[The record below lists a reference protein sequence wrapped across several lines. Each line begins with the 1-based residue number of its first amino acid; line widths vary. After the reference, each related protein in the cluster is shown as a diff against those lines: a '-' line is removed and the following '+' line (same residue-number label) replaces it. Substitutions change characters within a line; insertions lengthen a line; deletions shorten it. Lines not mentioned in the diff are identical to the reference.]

1 METAL
6 LGRLISAPDPD
17 FSDILK
23 VRAVDL
29 SGHELRANIIE
40 ARLWELMRER
50 RPNVT
55 EFILGQ
61 IAFLEAEL
69 DFLRSYR
76 DGLQESRIAGTT
88 DREMFVSE
96 IENIARNGQ
105 YHVKAMRLLKGREQ
119 RIKDDI
125 EREMERLRRSNRNLE
140 NETGI
145 KATFLGRAYT
155 NTLKKVRAFDDFERK
170 ADPDTSRKRE
180 AEFRHM
186 VIKHYDAA
194 EERGDYTWCHI
205 LGKWV
210 VSHRVGAVQFV
221 PDGLPREELAYLFG
235 DEKLYTF
242 DSGNGLTVM
251 SAIKWYLDRHI
262 IAIVPMPGGSGGW
275 QCLLL
280 DDGKREEII
289 WKAAPPEH
297 NGVDSDVIR
306 LKDIDGR
313 ALSFRSDKHPAP
325 CFIFFHF
332 MVSCM
337 HASVERY
344 EGFINKLKNPQIW
357 PTASPERYL
366 ERMTLDLLT
375 RCVAGCAP
383 PLWLLDGKTFSAH
396 PDRQDRDYRNR
407 AGDAGMILALEL
419 RQMRADRMKEDF
431 LEETRRHN
439 CDQW

>member
-1 METAL
+1 METVF

-76 DGLQESRIAGTT
+76 DGLQESRIAGTA

-125 EREMERLRRSNRNLE
+125 EREMERLRGSGHNPQ

-145 KATFLGRAYT
+145 KATLLGRAYT

-170 ADPDTSRKRE
+170 ADPDMSRKRE
-180 AEFRHM
+180 AEFRHL
-186 VIKHYDAA
+186 VIEHYDAA

-221 PDGLPREELAYLFG
+221 PEGLPREELAYLFG

-242 DSGNGLTVM
+242 DSGN
-251 SAIKWYLDRHI
+251 
-262 IAIVPMPGGSGGW
+262 
-275 QCLLL
+275 
-280 DDGKREEII
+280 
-289 WKAAPPEH
+289 AAPPEQ
-297 NGVDSDVIR
+297 NGVDPDAIR

-313 ALSFRSDKHPAP
+313 TLSFRSDKRPAP
-325 CFIFFHF
+325 SFIFFHF

-337 HASVERY
+337 HASVEKY
-344 EGFINKLKNPQIW
+344 EGFINKLRNPQIW
-357 PTASPERYL
+357 PTARPERYL

-375 RCVAGCAP
+375 RCLAGCAP

-396 PDRQDRDYRNR
+396 PDCQDRDYRNR
-407 AGDAGMILALEL
+407 AGDAGMILSLEL
-419 RQMRADRMKEDF
+419 RQMRVGRMKEDF
-431 LEETRRHN
+431 LEEMKRHN

>member
-1 METAL
+1 METVF
-6 LGRLISAPDPD
+6 LGRLVSAPDPD

-40 ARLWELMRER
+40 ARLWELMREST
-50 RPNVT
+50 PNVT
-55 EFILGQ
+55 EFILAQ

-69 DFLRSYR
+69 EFLRSYR

-88 DREMFVSE
+88 DREMFLSE
-96 IENIARNGQ
+96 IENVARNGQ

-125 EREMERLRRSNRNLE
+125 EREMERLRRSDRNLQ

-145 KATFLGRAYT
+145 KATLLGRAYT

-221 PDGLPREELAYLFG
+221 PEGLPREELAYLFG

-242 DSGNGLTVM
+242 DSGNV
-251 SAIKWYLDRHI
+251 
-262 IAIVPMPGGSGGW
+262 
-275 QCLLL
+275 
-280 DDGKREEII
+280 
-289 WKAAPPEH
+289 
-297 NGVDSDVIR
+297 
-306 LKDIDGR
+306 DIDGR
-313 ALSFRSDKHPAP
+313 MLSFRSDKRPAP

-344 EGFINKLKNPQIW
+344 GGFINKLRNPQIW
-357 PTASPERYL
+357 PTVSPERYL

-375 RCVAGCAP
+375 RCLAGCAP

-419 RQMRADRMKEDF
+419 RQMRVDRMKEDF
-431 LEETRRHN
+431 LEEMRRHH